1 MRNNKP
7 VIFSVITTLLV
18 AGVTSARAETKP
30 SPEQSVSASTSTRA
44 HPSAYAAQIAQT
56 GNDTKSCTY
65 RGGPKTGTWDC
76 RR

>member
-7 VIFSVITTLLV
+7 VMFAVVTTLLV

-30 SPEQSVSASTSTRA
+30 SSEQSVSASTRA
-44 HPSAYAAQIAQT
+44 HPSTYAAQLVQT